1 MAQSIKQYFIPGLV
15 IQSVL
20 VGGSYATGRE
30 ITEFFLT
37 AGPFGGLMAMI
48 LTCFVFSACCMVAFE
63 LSRQTRAFDYQSF
76 CETFLGRGA
85 ILFELGYFATMTIT
99 LSVVISA
106 SVEITTDI
114 ILLPPLPVALFFVMT
129 IAGLL
134 YLKGSIIEKIMS
146 TWAIIFYITYGLMFL
161 MILNVSGTQII
172 ERLTPEP
179 VGFGVIW
186 SSLTYTGYNIA
197 IIPIVIFVARHFTTR
212 KEALVAGALS
222 GPIILIPGFT
232 LLIALTAFYPGIL
245 ETPIPI
251 SAIFNRLNQPILTM
265 IVQIAILGMLIQ
277 TGVGL
282 LHGANERIAKS
293 YENKKGRVFP
303 IKFRPVFAII
313 ALTVSTYL
321 AASVGIIDL
330 VAHGFRYSTYYFLL
344 IFVVPLMTIGFV
356 KIRAQK

>member
-1 MAQSIKQYFIPGLV
+1 MAKSIKQYFLPGLV

-37 AGPFGGLMAMI
+37 AGPFGGLIAMI
-48 LTCFVFSACCMVAFE
+48 LTCFIFSACCMVAFE
-63 LSRQTRAFDYQSF
+63 LARKTQTFDYQSF

-85 ILFELGYFATMTIT
+85 ILFEIGYFATMAIT

-114 ILLPPLPVALFFVMT
+114 VALPPLFIAIFFIIM
-129 IAGLL
+129 ISGLL
-134 YLKGSIIEKIMS
+134 YLKGLVIEKIMS
-146 TWAIIFYITYGLMFL
+146 LWAIIFYIAYGVMF
-161 MILNVSGTQII
+161 ILILDVSGSQIA
-172 ERLTPEP
+172 EQLSPEP
-179 VGFGVIW
+179 IGFGVIW

-232 LLIALTAFYPGIL
+232 LLIALTAFYPQIL

-251 SAIFNRLNQPILTM
+251 SAIFERLNQPVLTT
-265 IVQIAILGMLIQ
+265 IVQVAILGMLIQ

-293 YENKKGRVFP
+293 YKNKNGRALP
-303 IKFRPVFAII
+303 GKLRPVFALTGLII
-313 ALTVSTYL
+313 STYL
-321 AASVGIIDL
+321 ATSIGIIDL

-344 IFVVPLMTIGFV
+344 IFVLPLMTIGFV
-356 KIRAQK
+356 QIRAQK